1 MAVSGVM
8 CNVMTGTV
16 GYHAGQYEDYV
27 LLLSESVQFGYQVQ
41 TFRRNVILPW
51 RWKILCYSE
60 CQYVLN
66 KPHDATPHQTN
77 FSVM

>member
-41 TFRRNVILPW
+41 TFRRNVILP
-51 RWKILCYSE
+51 
-60 CQYVLN
+60 
-66 KPHDATPHQTN
+66 
-77 FSVM
+77 